1 MEALGAAAAGP
12 DQVGIGVVI
21 PYDFALDRELWRW
34 VPAQVSLHL
43 TRTPYQDLP
52 VSVAQAMAVGG
63 REAVARCTR
72 DLLVVEPAVVAYACT
87 SGSFIG
93 GLAGEAALVACMVE
107 AGAPAA
113 VTTSGAV
120 IAAAHAL
127 GVNKMAVVTPYDD
140 AVGAK
145 LRAYLNEAGVE
156 VTAQNDMGLTGRI
169 WTVPYEVTAELA
181 RRTAQG
187 DGEAVFLSC
196 TNLRTYDLIASLEQE
211 LGVPVITS
219 NQVTMWSVLAAAGVA
234 AVGPGQSLLE
244 SRADPSLRALA
255 GPDPSLRA
263 GRP

>member
-1 MEALGAAAAGP
+1 MEALDAAAAAP

-21 PYDFALDRELWRW
+21 PYDFALDREMWRW

-43 TRTPYQDLP
+43 TRTPYQDIP
-52 VSVAQAMAVGG
+52 VSVAQAMAMGD
-63 REAVARCTR
+63 RETVARCTK
-72 DLLVVEPAVVAYACT
+72 DLVVIEPAAVAYGCT

-93 GLAGEAALVACMVE
+93 GLAGEAALIAAMVE
-107 AGAPAA
+107 AGAPTA

-127 GVNKMAVVTPYDD
+127 GLKKVAVVTPYDE

-145 LRAYLNEAGVE
+145 LRVYLNEAGLE
-156 VTAQNDMGLTGRI
+156 VTAHNDMGLTGRI
-169 WTVPYEVTAELA
+169 WTVPYEITAAVA

-187 DGEAVFLSC
+187 GGDAVFLSC

-211 LGVPVITS
+211 LGIPVLTA
-219 NQVTMWSVLAAAGVA
+219 NQVTMWAVLAAAGVA

-244 SRADPSLRALA
+244 
-255 GPDPSLRA
+255 
-263 GRP
+263 RPPA

>member
-1 MEALGAAAAGP
+1 MEGLSAAAAAP

-43 TRTPYQDLP
+43 TRTPYQDIP
-52 VSVAQAMAVGG
+52 VSVAQAVAVGD
-63 REAVARCTR
+63 RETVARCTR
-72 DLLVVEPAVVAYACT
+72 DLLTVEPAAVAYGCT

-93 GLAGEAALVACMVE
+93 GLAGEAALVAGMVE
-107 AGAPAA
+107 AGAPMA
-113 VTTSGAV
+113 VTTSGGV

-127 GVNKMAVVTPYDD
+127 GLKNLAVVTPYDES
-140 AVGAK
+140 VGAK

-156 VTAQNDMGLTGRI
+156 VAAQNDIGLTGRI
-169 WTVPYEVTAELA
+169 WTVPYEVTADLA

-187 DGEAVFLSC
+187 GGDAVFLSC

-211 LGVPVITS
+211 LGVPVITA
-219 NQVTMWSVLAAAGVA
+219 NQVTMWAVLAAAGVA

-244 SRADPSLRALA
+244 RRPASLGSMR
-255 GPDPSLRA
+255 RV
-263 GRP
+263 

>member
-1 MEALGAAAAGP
+1 MEALGAAAAAP

-21 PYDFALDRELWRW
+21 PYDFALDREMWRW

-43 TRTPYQDLP
+43 TRTPYQDIP
-52 VSVAQAMAVGG
+52 VSVAQAMAMGD
-63 REAVARCTR
+63 RETVARCTK
-72 DLLVVEPAVVAYACT
+72 DLLIVEPAAVAYGCT

-93 GLAGEAALVACMVE
+93 GLAGEAALIAAMVE

-127 GVNKMAVVTPYDD
+127 GLKEVAVVTPYDE

-145 LRAYLNEAGVE
+145 LRGYLNEAGLE
-156 VTAQNDMGLTGRI
+156 VTAHNDMGLTGRI
-169 WTVPYEVTAELA
+169 WTVPYEFTAAVA

-187 DGEAVFLSC
+187 GGDAVFLSC

-211 LGVPVITS
+211 LGIPVLTA
-219 NQVTMWSVLAAAGVA
+219 NQVTMWAVLAAAGVA

-244 SRADPSLRALA
+244 
-255 GPDPSLRA
+255 
-263 GRP
+263 RPPA

>member
-1 MEALGAAAAGP
+1 MEALGAAAAAP

-21 PYDFALDRELWRW
+21 PYDFALDREMWRW

-43 TRTPYQDLP
+43 TRTPYQDIP
-52 VSVAQAMAVGG
+52 VSVAQAMAMGD
-63 REAVARCTR
+63 RETVARCTK
-72 DLLVVEPAVVAYACT
+72 DLIVVEPAAVAYGCT

-93 GLAGEAALVACMVE
+93 GLAGEAALIAAMIE
-107 AGAPAA
+107 AGAPTA

-127 GVNKMAVVTPYDD
+127 GLKKVAVVTPYDE

-145 LRAYLNEAGVE
+145 LRVYLNEAGLE
-156 VTAQNDMGLTGRI
+156 VTAHNDMGLTGRI
-169 WTVPYEVTAELA
+169 WTVPYEITAAVA

-187 DGEAVFLSC
+187 GGDAVFLSC

-211 LGVPVITS
+211 LGIPVLTA
-219 NQVTMWSVLAAAGVA
+219 NQVTMWAVLAAAGVA

-244 SRADPSLRALA
+244 
-255 GPDPSLRA
+255 
-263 GRP
+263 RPPA